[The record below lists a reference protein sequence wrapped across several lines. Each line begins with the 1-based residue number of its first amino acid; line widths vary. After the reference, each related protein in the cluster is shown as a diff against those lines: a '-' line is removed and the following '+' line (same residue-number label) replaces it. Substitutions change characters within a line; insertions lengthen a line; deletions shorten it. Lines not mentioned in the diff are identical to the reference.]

1 MDILRKFWP
10 FSFVQK
16 RDVAALVINIIIH
29 AVGLILMG
37 VACWLIGHIPL
48 VGNFSAWLIG
58 SVTELYIA
66 AGIVFSILD
75 YCRILK

>member
-29 AVGLILMG
+29 VVGLILIG
-37 VACWLIGHIPL
+37 VVCWLIGLIPI
-48 VGNFSAWLIG
+48 VGGITAWLIG
-58 SVTELYIA
+58 SITELYLA
-66 AGIVFSILD
+66 AGVVFSILD
-75 YCRILK
+75 YCKVLK